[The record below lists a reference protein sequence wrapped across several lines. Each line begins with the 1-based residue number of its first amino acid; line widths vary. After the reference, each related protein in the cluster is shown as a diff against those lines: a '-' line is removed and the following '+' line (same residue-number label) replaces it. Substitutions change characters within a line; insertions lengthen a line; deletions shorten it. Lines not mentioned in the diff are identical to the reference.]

1 MQCIVL
7 IMLFLGCA
15 AIGTAQD
22 TPCAM
27 VRGII
32 KLSPYLGD
40 RCKEP
45 LYVIDGK
52 VYCCCN
58 KRFTRRRKRC
68 MRWLRS
74 IKAEDI
80 TLLEVLKDSIARAT
94 YDTAAR
100 HGAIVITTKRNERK

>member
-58 KRFTRRRKRC
+58 KRFYEATQAMYEMAPIYKSGRHYAPRG
-68 MRWLRS
+68 
-74 IKAEDI
+74 AE
-80 TLLEVLKDSIARAT
+80 
-94 YDTAAR
+94 
-100 HGAIVITTKRNERK
+100 G